1 MGFRFRKRVKLF
13 SGVWLNLSKSGVSTS
28 IGGKG
33 VTVNIKD
40 DKIKT
45 TASLIG
51 SGLSYSDTVKNSSE
65 VQKTEKASSHFWL
78 WLMLIV
84 AGVVLLSLYI

>member
-13 SGVWLNLSKSGVSTS
+13 LGVWLNLSKSGISTS

-33 VTVNIKD
+33 VTVNIKN

-45 TASLIG
+45 TASLLG
-51 SGLSYSDTVKNSSE
+51 TGLSYSDTIKNSND
-65 VQKTEKASSHFWL
+65 VQKTEKVSNHVWL
-78 WLMLIV
+78 WLFLII
-84 AGVVLLSLYI
+84 GSVVLLSLYI